1 MNYPQNPN
9 EPTSSIASELKRYG
23 IKMDKRTRPGNEGK
37 PISSGSNGSVKIPND
52 GNPNSRSSYDG
63 IFGY

>member
-9 EPTSSIASELKRYG
+9 EPQMNIASQLKRQG
-23 IKMDKRTRPGNEGK
+23 IKMDKKTAPGNSSS
-37 PISSGSNGSVKIPND
+37 PISNGSSGSVKIPND